1 MGLFQGSYSS
11 RIRKWNLLK
20 RIRLSQ
26 VYWWYSININKNMI
40 WVEIVQYILL
50 SVVVI
55 VNSSALFLLK
65 EGAHSYR
72 HANQVNII
80 AALCIYELV
89 GGLVSILFYIVKYNV
104 TNMTRKLLDVTLC
117 VTDIYITFNYY
128 FIMILLTIDRFLV
141 FYLNMKYHF
150 YLPPK
155 KITRLIIVVSMTLF
169 TCTIIAAIFIM
180 LNKMSRLYYWN
191 MLYFLYVIID
201 ISYIL
206 LVMSVYI
213 YIFSVY
219 KRQKKIRKNCKDN
232 NDSFKLLIPSL
243 LIVTF
248 IIFSIIPDLF
258 LTGAYYQIYYVSDN
272 VKEMPFILFRI
283 GRIVDPLIY
292 IFGFSFRRG
301 RQRCIYNPLKHL
313 EYR

>member
-1 MGLFQGSYSS
+1 
-11 RIRKWNLLK
+11 
-20 RIRLSQ
+20 
-26 VYWWYSININKNMI
+26 MI

-55 VNSSALFLLK
+55 VNSLALFLLK

-89 GGLVSILFYIVKYNV
+89 GGLVSILFYIIKYNV

-117 VTDIYITFNYY
+117 VTDIYIMLNYY
-128 FIMILLTIDRFLV
+128 FIMILLTTDRFLV

-150 YLPPK
+150 YLPPR
-155 KITRLIIVVSMTLF
+155 KITRLIVVVSMTLF

-191 MLYFLYVIID
+191 MLYLLYVIID

-258 LTGAYYQIYYVSDN
+258 LTGAYYQIYYVSEN
-272 VKEMPFILFRI
+272 VKEMPFMLFRI